1 MFLFSSQWK
10 RNHHIAK
17 RTGQNLRLNNSKRW
31 FWLALK
37 WKFFLRSKGSRAT
50 VVTTTTC
57 NLHCDYCPMFIY
69 GEVKKYEISTV
80 EEWQRWF
87 KRFPIKLSLLFV
99 SGGEP
104 SIYPHIVPL
113 VNWLISQGYHIIIF
127 TNLFKV
133 DNFIGIKPHWRLL
146 FMPTFHDV
154 KGNSRERFNNSYRLL
169 IEKGFQVSTQQ
180 LFENTG
186 NFWRTKEFFT
196 PDWFKEEDDGF
207 QFAPDTPRTLQI
219 WSGCVNLYKDDK

>member
-1 MFLFSSQWK
+1 M
-10 RNHHIAK
+10 
-17 RTGQNLRLNNSKRW
+17 RLKNSKRW

-50 VVTTTTC
+50 IVTTTTC

-69 GEVKKYEISTV
+69 GDVKKYDICTV
-80 EEWQRWF
+80 EEWQGWL
-87 KRFPIKLSLLFV
+87 KRFPIKLSLIFV

-113 VNWLISQGYHIIIF
+113 VNWLITQGYHIIIF

-133 DNFIGIKPHWRLL
+133 DNFFGIKPSWRLL
-146 FMPTFHDV
+146 FMPTYHEV
-154 KGNSRERFNNSYRLL
+154 KGNSKDKFNYSLSVLKDR
-169 IEKGFQVSTQQ
+169 GFQVSSQQ

-186 NFWRTKEFFT
+186 KFWRTKEFYA
-196 PDWFKEEDDGF
+196 PEWFKEEDDGF
-207 QFAPDTPRTLQI
+207 QFAPDTPRTLQV
-219 WSGCVNLYKDDK
+219 WSGCVNMYRKD

>member
-1 MFLFSSQWK
+1 MK
-10 RNHHIAK
+10 
-17 RTGQNLRLNNSKRW
+17 LNNSKRW

-50 VVTTTTC
+50 IITTTTC

-69 GEVKKYEISTV
+69 GEVKKYDISTV
-80 EEWQRWF
+80 EEWQGWL
-87 KRFPIKLSLLFV
+87 KRFPIKLSLIFV

-127 TNLFKV
+127 TNLFKTE
-133 DNFIGIKPHWRLL
+133 NFIGIRPHWRLL
-146 FMPTFHDV
+146 FMPTYHDV
-154 KGNSRERFNNSYRLL
+154 KGNSRERFDAGLMLL
-169 IEKGFQVSTQQ
+169 KENGFQVSSQQ

-186 NFWRTKEFFT
+186 NFWRTKEFFS

-207 QFAPDTPRTLQI
+207 QFAPDTPRTLCI
-219 WSGCVNLYKDDK
+219 WSGCVNMYRADK